1 MSSADFT
8 CINPLVMDA
17 TELTKAISS
26 QLSNEDASQRAQSDS
41 PSYWT
46 SDAETLRSSSNI
58 GDISFGTGHS
68 IYSSKISPIIE
79 QACHEVILVTCFW
92 AQSETSSVLNDSL
105 RKLAAKATEMGKLI
119 RVRVYFSS
127 SSLFQKLFH
136 SPSLKGKIYSPSSWQ
151 STFGLPSADEL
162 TGLDLQIKS
171 IFVLPFSVMHPKF
184 IIIDRQRVLL
194 LSCNVSW
201 EDWFEGCMDLG
212 GPIVDQFVRF
222 FQEFWAEEPDSR
234 PPPYTMTS
242 KADPVDGQQFSP
254 ISPLAVRRVDMSG
267 VPSVLLPS
275 PHHWNPQIRMPWQRS
290 SKPPSTPLNIC
301 LLGLFAKASDNV
313 FIQTPNITAQ
323 PVLDALLSALSRGVN
338 IRIVTSEKLMV
349 LEQLV
354 TAGTT
359 NKRCM
364 QWLIS
369 QHRQLLNRHRSASA
383 SPGRLESGMI
393 GNDAGT
399 LRIEYYRP
407 RAGEGR
413 APSEPVQSHLKLTIV
428 DDRIAVHGSGNM
440 DRASWYTSQ
449 ELDVA
454 FISSELVSSIKG
466 GLAQAMQGRSEI
478 LYDNSGQH

>member
-1 MSSADFT
+1 
-8 CINPLVMDA
+8 MDA
-17 TELTKAISS
+17 EEITKAISS
-26 QLSNEDASQRAQSDS
+26 QLSNANSSQQARNDS

-46 SDAETLRSSSNI
+46 SDAETLRSSSSI

-68 IYSSKISPIIE
+68 IYSSKISSVME

-92 AQSETSSVLNDSL
+92 AQSETSNVLNDSL
-105 RKLAAKATEMGKLI
+105 RKLAAKATEMAKLI

-136 SPSLKGKIYSPSSWQ
+136 SPSLKGKTYSPSSWQ

-194 LSCNVSW
+194 PSCNVSW
-201 EDWFEGCMDLG
+201 EDWFEGCMDLS

-222 FQEFWAEEPDSR
+222 FQEFWAEQTDML
-234 PPPYTMTS
+234 PPPYTVAS
-242 KADPVDGQQFSP
+242 KTDQVDGQRSSP
-254 ISPLAVRRVDMSG
+254 VSPLAVRRVDMSS
-267 VPSVLLPS
+267 VPSVFLPS
-275 PHHWNPQIRMPWQRS
+275 PHHWNPQIRMPWQQS
-290 SKPPSTPLNIC
+290 SKPPPTPLNIC
-301 LLGLFAKASDNV
+301 LLSLFDKASANI
-313 FIQTPNITAQ
+313 FIQTPNVTAQ
-323 PVLDALLSALSRGVN
+323 PVLDALLAALGRGVN
-338 IRIVTSEKLMV
+338 IRIITSEKLMV

-369 QHRQLLNRHRSASA
+369 QHQQLLDRHGSTFA
-383 SPGRLESGMI
+383 SPGELESGMI
-393 GNDAGT
+393 GKNVGR
-399 LRIEYYRP
+399 LQIEYYRP
-407 RAGEGR
+407 RAMQDR
-413 APSEPVQSHLKLTIV
+413 AGSEPVQSHLKLTVV

-449 ELDVA
+449 ELGVA
-454 FISSELVSSIKG
+454 FVSSELVSAIKG
-466 GLAQAMQGRSEI
+466 ALVEAMQGRSEV
-478 LYDNSGQH
+478 LYDSN

>member
-1 MSSADFT
+1 MG
-8 CINPLVMDA
+8 A
-17 TELTKAISS
+17 TDLTNAISS
-26 QLSNEDASQRAQSDS
+26 QLSNADTSQRAQNDS

-46 SDAETLRSSSNI
+46 CDPVTLRSSSNI
-58 GDISFGTGHS
+58 GDITFGTGHS
-68 IYSSKISPIIE
+68 LYSSKISPIIE

-92 AQSETSSVLNDSL
+92 AQSESSSVLNDSL
-105 RKLAAKATEMGKLI
+105 RKLAAKATETGKLI

-127 SSLFQKLFH
+127 SSLLQKLFH

-151 STFGLPSADEL
+151 SVFGLPSADEL

-194 LSCNVSW
+194 PSCNVSW
-201 EDWFEGCMDLG
+201 EDWFEGCMDLS

-242 KADPVDGQQFSP
+242 KADKVDEQQFATV
-254 ISPLAVRRVDMSG
+254 SPLAVRRVGMNG
-267 VPSVLLPS
+267 VPSVFLPS

-290 SKPPSTPLNIC
+290 SKPPPTPLNIS
-301 LLGLFAKASDNV
+301 LLSLFVRASDNI
-313 FIQTPNITAQ
+313 FIQTPNVTAQ
-323 PVLDALLSALSRGVN
+323 PVLDALLAALGRGVN
-338 IRIVTSEKLMV
+338 IRIVTSDKLMV

-359 NKRCM
+359 NKRCI

-369 QHRQLLNRHRSASA
+369 QHRQLLGRHRSTFA
-383 SPGRLESGMI
+383 SPGELESG
-393 GNDAGT
+393 T
-399 LRIEYYRP
+399 LGKDVGILKIEYYRP
-407 RAGEGR
+407 QTGEDRAG
-413 APSEPVQSHLKLTIV
+413 SEPVQSHLKLTIV
-428 DDRIAVHGSGNM
+428 DDQIAVHGSGNM

-449 ELDVA
+449 ELGVA
-454 FISSELVSSIKG
+454 FVSNELVSAIKG
-466 GLAQAMQGRSEI
+466 GLVEAMQGRSEMF
-478 LYDNSGQH
+478 YDSSGQH

>member
-1 MSSADFT
+1 
-8 CINPLVMDA
+8 MDA

-26 QLSNEDASQRAQSDS
+26 RLSNEDASQRAQNDS

-79 QACHEVILVTCFW
+79 QACHEVVLVTCFW

-119 RVRVYFSS
+119 R
-127 SSLFQKLFH
+127 
-136 SPSLKGKIYSPSSWQ
+136 
-151 STFGLPSADEL
+151 
-162 TGLDLQIKS
+162 
-171 IFVLPFSVMHPKF
+171 
-184 IIIDRQRVLL
+184 
-194 LSCNVSW
+194 
-201 EDWFEGCMDLG
+201 
-212 GPIVDQFVRF
+212 RF
-222 FQEFWAEEPDSR
+222 PA
-234 PPPYTMTS
+234 
-242 KADPVDGQQFSP
+242 V
-254 ISPLAVRRVDMSG
+254 SPLAVRRMDANG
-267 VPSVLLPS
+267 VPSVFLPS

-290 SKPPSTPLNIC
+290 PKPPPTPLNIC

-323 PVLDALLSALSRGVN
+323 PVLDALLAALSRGVN
-338 IRIVTSEKLMV
+338 IRIVTSERLMV

-359 NKRCM
+359 NKRCV

-383 SPGRLESGMI
+383 SPGELESGMI
-393 GNDAGT
+393 GEDAGT

-449 ELDVA
+449 ELGVA

-466 GLAQAMQGRSEI
+466 GLAEAMQGRSEI
-478 LYDNSGQH
+478 LYDSSGQH

>member
-1 MSSADFT
+1 
-8 CINPLVMDA
+8 MDA
-17 TELTKAISS
+17 TELTKAIRS
-26 QLSNEDASQRAQSDS
+26 QLSNADSSQRARNDS

-46 SDAETLRSSSNI
+46 SDAETLQSSSSI

-68 IYSSKISPIIE
+68 IYSSKITPIIE

-92 AQSETSSVLNDSL
+92 AHSDTSSILNDSL

-119 RVRVYFSS
+119 R
-127 SSLFQKLFH
+127 KLFH
-136 SPSLKGKIYSPSSWQ
+136 PPSLKGKTYSPASWQ
-151 STFGLPSADEL
+151 SAFGLPSADEL

-194 LSCNVSW
+194 PSCNVSW
-201 EDWFEGCMDLG
+201 EDWFEGCMDLS

-222 FQEFWAEEPDSR
+222 FQEFWAEESDMR
-234 PPPYTMTS
+234 PPPYTVTS
-242 KADPVDGQQFSP
+242 KADQVDGQQSSP
-254 ISPLAVRRVDMSG
+254 VSPLAVRRVDMSG
-267 VPSVLLPS
+267 VPSVFLPS
-275 PHHWNPQIRMPWQRS
+275 PHHWNPQIRMPWQQS
-290 SKPPSTPLNIC
+290 SKPPPTPLNIC
-301 LLGLFAKASDNV
+301 LLSLFAKASDHI

-323 PVLDALLSALSRGVN
+323 PVLDALLAALSRGVN
-338 IRIVTSEKLMV
+338 IHVVTSEKLMV

-369 QHRQLLNRHRSASA
+369 QHRQLLDRQGSTLA
-383 SPGRLESGMI
+383 SPGELESGMI
-393 GNDAGT
+393 GKDVGA
-399 LRIEYYRP
+399 LKIEYYRP
-407 RAGEGR
+407 RTIQDRAG
-413 APSEPVQSHLKLTIV
+413 SEPVQSHLKLTVV

-449 ELDVA
+449 ELGVA
-454 FISSELVSSIKG
+454 FVSSELVSTIKG
-466 GLAQAMQGRSEI
+466 ALVEAMQGRSEV
-478 LYDNSGQH
+478 LYDSSGQR

>member
-1 MSSADFT
+1 
-8 CINPLVMDA
+8 MDA
-17 TELTKAISS
+17 TELTKAIRS
-26 QLSNEDASQRAQSDS
+26 QLSNADSSQRARNDS

-46 SDAETLRSSSNI
+46 SDAETLQSSSSI

-68 IYSSKISPIIE
+68 IYSSKITPIIE

-92 AQSETSSVLNDSL
+92 AHSDTSSILNDSL

-136 SPSLKGKIYSPSSWQ
+136 PPSLKGKTYSPASWQ
-151 STFGLPSADEL
+151 SAFGLPSADEL

-194 LSCNVSW
+194 PSCNVSW
-201 EDWFEGCMDLG
+201 EDWFEGCMDLS

-222 FQEFWAEEPDSR
+222 FQEFWAEESDMR
-234 PPPYTMTS
+234 PPPYTVTS
-242 KADPVDGQQFSP
+242 KADQVDGQQSSP
-254 ISPLAVRRVDMSG
+254 VSPLAVRRVDMSG
-267 VPSVLLPS
+267 VPSVFLPS
-275 PHHWNPQIRMPWQRS
+275 PHHWNPQIRMPWQQS
-290 SKPPSTPLNIC
+290 SKPPPTPLNIC
-301 LLGLFAKASDNV
+301 LLSLFAKASDHI

-323 PVLDALLSALSRGVN
+323 PVLDALLAALSRGVN
-338 IRIVTSEKLMV
+338 IHVVTSEKLMV

-369 QHRQLLNRHRSASA
+369 QHRQLLDRQGSTLA
-383 SPGRLESGMI
+383 SPGELESGMI
-393 GNDAGT
+393 GKDVGA
-399 LRIEYYRP
+399 LKIEYYRP
-407 RAGEGR
+407 RTIQDRAG
-413 APSEPVQSHLKLTIV
+413 SEPVQSHLKLTVV

-449 ELDVA
+449 ELGVA
-454 FISSELVSSIKG
+454 FVSSELVSTIKG
-466 GLAQAMQGRSEI
+466 ALVEAMQGRSEV
-478 LYDNSGQH
+478 LYDSSGQR

>member
-1 MSSADFT
+1 
-8 CINPLVMDA
+8 MDA

-119 RVRVYFSS
+119 R
-127 SSLFQKLFH
+127 KLFH